1 MEITRAEMIL
11 LIMLGEPLEK
21 KILGGFVPTGFESG
35 AFKPECRGHRQ
46 GPATEDRANP
56 RKLKMT
62 VRGTMVRSEVCNSWC
77 FCLVS

>member
-1 MEITRAEMIL
+1 MRAGALEIARAEMIL

-21 KILGGFVPTGFESG
+21 KIFGGGFVPTGFESG

-56 RKLKMT
+56 RKPTQKHDGDLLEC
-62 VRGTMVRSEVCNSWC
+62 GCHS
-77 FCLVS
+77 FY